1 MKRLIICVCRR
12 VLPLIGLGAAVFMGH
27 STVVHSADVDHDELH
42 RIIGI
47 ENSVTKSLKT
57 VQDNGMGTWEYTED
71 SPWYSSICYGTDL
84 ELSYTI
90 CSNIKPSNIAI
101 TSDNSGIDIVVDDT
115 GWESDNITLV
125 SCTIDGSRDQDSLY
139 ILEYDL
145 DDKHYEEAFPV
156 KIDST
161 SPGKNIEVTIQEDEK
176 IIDVSEY
183 ADRVLPEAY
192 YSNESLSLEYHI
204 QDQSSDGSDLSE
216 ITFGLKTEDSNKGT
230 SFQET
235 TIKLEKEGNE
245 GNYKAEL
252 DLPMFFQ
259 EEKIVSI
266 DNIIIRDVAGNVEE
280 IDATSEAY
288 PRLFVQDTKAPVIT
302 YCDMM
307 PYDSQSDKAKDNT
320 TRLTGRTVGDVLYT
334 SDSVTGIVTAGDGNL
349 ILPGGFACEIET
361 DEPDLLQEESL
372 MLDNDNNTACYKVSR
387 EGRYKIVATA
397 TDICR
402 NNTGKVYGPEIVI
415 DRTAPEI
422 SVSYEKMGKG
432 GTFIPH
438 GEGTTYIAEA
448 VKMHIEIKDK
458 NIDIKDVATNISSVT
473 GDIDV
478 EYQQTEDG
486 YAGDVYLQEDGKY
499 RAEIV
504 AKDMALNEASYTGEG
519 FTIDTTA
526 PVAKIL
532 FDNEDFENEKFFSR
546 NRIAT
551 ITVED
556 MTFDETASILDIHA
570 DCEPNADPVWIREGE
585 KGSNGVYSRHITF
598 NEDGAYSLRFTAVDK
613 AGNRAEVL
621 DIAEFIIDK
630 KEPLITVKYDNDKAI
645 NSKYYD
651 QKRTATITIK
661 EESFDPYNVRIET
674 TENTKAL
681 GNREKYDFVQVDKD
695 TYEATISFTEDGSY
709 GYSVKC
715 MDLAGNISEP
725 YIQPEFIID
734 TTEPEL
740 EISGVTDHSANN
752 GTVQIAARYGDI
764 NIDNSH
770 SNIFIHGIKNGNIN
784 LQGAISKEGDIY
796 TIQFAD
802 FPVQK
807 EFDDLYVMEAHI
819 IDMAGNEANNT
830 LCFSVNRFGSV
841 YSIDPQTMSIIE
853 EYYLNEPFPITLM
866 EVNVDEIV
874 EKQILVTRDGKRL
887 KLKEGRDYA
896 VSRQGGLEGW
906 NAYYYTIEPEFFKKD
921 GNYQI
926 TLFSKDK
933 ASNEADSGT
942 SGQLIQF
949 ALDTTSPS
957 VVVSGMDSGK
967 TYYEKEHEVG
977 INVTDNLGLSE
988 VVVTADNEELARIT
1002 EEGLKECGGY
1012 IRLKIPQSEKART
1025 VTILAKDMAS
1035 NVEEITYSGVVI
1047 NPDKEAADA
1056 MQTDIADAIDVR
1068 AYMVITAL
1076 ILCVIGVAL
1085 IGVRRKNA

>member
-27 STVVHSADVDHDELH
+27 STVVHSADIDHDGLH
-42 RIIGI
+42 RIVGI
-47 ENSVTKSLKT
+47 ENSVSKTLKSI
-57 VQDNGMGTWEYTED
+57 DGAWEYTEE
-71 SPWYSSICYGTDL
+71 SPWYSQIQYGEGL
-84 ELSYTI
+84 ELRYTI
-90 CSNIKPSNIAI
+90 ESNIKPSNLALRR
-101 TSDNSGIDIVVDDT
+101 NGEAVEAEVDDT
-115 GWESDNITLV
+115 GWESENITLV

-183 ADRVLPEAY
+183 ADKVLPEAY

-216 ITFGLKTEDSNKGT
+216 ITFGIKTEDSNKGT

-235 TIKLEKEGNE
+235 TINLEKEENE
-245 GNYKAEL
+245 AGYKAVL

-307 PYDSQSDKAKDNT
+307 PYDPQSDKVKDNT
-320 TRLTGRTVGDVLYT
+320 TRLNGRTVGDVLYT

-387 EGRYKIVATA
+387 EGRYNIVATA

-438 GEGTTYIAEA
+438 GEDTTYIAEA

-458 NIDIKDVATNISSVT
+458 NIDIKDVATNISSVS

-486 YAGDVYLQEDGKY
+486 YASDIYLQEDGEY

-532 FDNEDFENEKFFSR
+532 FDNEDYENEKYFSR

-613 AGNRAEVL
+613 AGNRAEVI
-621 DIAEFIIDK
+621 DVPEFIIDK
-630 KEPLITVKYDNDKAI
+630 QIPQISVRYDNDKAI
-645 NSKYYD
+645 NSKYYN
-651 QKRTATITIK
+651 QKRTATVTIK
-661 EESFDPYNVRIET
+661 DDSFDRRNVKIEPIKETGTSVGESF
-674 TENTKAL
+674 
-681 GNREKYDFVQVDKD
+681 YDFVQVDQN
-695 TYEATISFTEDGSY
+695 TYEATISFTEDGRY
-709 GYSVKC
+709 GYTIKC

-734 TTEPEL
+734 MTEPEL
-740 EISGVTDHSANN
+740 EITGVTDHSANN

-819 IDMAGNEANNT
+819 TDMAGNEANNT

-896 VSRQGGLEGW
+896 VSRQGGSEGW
-906 NAYYYTIEPEFFKKD
+906 NAYYYTIKPEFFKKD